1 MQYYYQ
7 EELSYLRKLFARFAK
22 EHPKIAARLRLDER
36 GMTEDPDVA
45 QLMESFAFS
54 NAKLTAQLTDDYSE
68 ISHPLLELLSPHFLA
83 PVPATSIVQLQAN
96 PELLSKS
103 KYVPKQTLLHIKHP
117 SSQTLYFNTCYP
129 VDVWPIEIVHAK
141 LTAQPFQAPK
151 IPAAYMPSPQEITAV
166 LRVSLRCTNHTTS
179 WADLAPGRLRL
190 FIRADQ
196 YKFRLYELLMQHT
209 ACIALADSMVDTA
222 PAIISTAPP
231 QRVGFTADEQ
241 LLPYADSVKTAQRLL
256 MDYAILPDKFLF
268 FDVTGLQ
275 PVLAEKFTNVGQTL
289 ELIFYLRAGDPILE
303 KNLNAQSL
311 ALNCTPVINLFSA
324 TIELPGPDLL
334 QSPIA
339 LTAQLQ
345 HPDQTEIFSI
355 QKISGSKQQQ
365 TTQEFPNYH
374 RVHYQAG
381 QIYYHAKRVPA
392 WQTHHYD
399 EQNSE
404 LLLSFIDRE
413 LTDIDMTGW
422 QLNAD
427 VLCTNR
433 HLPSQLAATPSQ
445 TTITFAK
452 TRDETIAGITLLT
465 AFTPT
470 RRPFLLKG
478 ACWRYLS
485 HLSPNPLT
493 LADND
498 AAAQALRAILRIYQ
512 FDEATLD
519 SPLSRSILN
528 VQCQKQFI
536 RHPTAN
542 EGHAKPFWH
551 GLDIHLQLD
560 TEQLGQHSLYLLG
573 SILEHYFTLYV
584 TPNFFTRLLLRNT
597 AGEEYQGKALAGAG
611 R

>member
-7 EELSYLRKLFARFAK
+7 EELSYLRKLFVRFAK

-36 GMTEDPDVA
+36 GITEDADVA

-68 ISHPLLELLSPHFLA
+68 ISHPLLELLAPHFLT

-96 PELLSKS
+96 PELLTKS

-117 SSQTLYFNTCYP
+117 SSQILYFNTCYP
-129 VDVWPIEIVHAK
+129 IDVWPIEIIHAK

-151 IPAAYMPSPQEITAV
+151 IPAAYISSIQEITAV
-166 LRVSLRCTNHTTS
+166 LRVSLRCTNPTTS
-179 WADLAPGRLRL
+179 WAELAPDRLRFFL
-190 FIRADQ
+190 SADQ
-196 YKFRLYELLMQHT
+196 HKFRLYELLMQHT
-209 ACIALADSMVDTA
+209 AYIALADSMTDHA
-222 PAIISTAPP
+222 PAVIRTAPP
-231 QRVGFTADEQ
+231 QRVGFTTDEQ
-241 LLPYADSVKTAQRLL
+241 LLPYAASVKTAQRLL

-268 FDVTGLQ
+268 FDVTELQ
-275 PVLAEKFTNVGQTL
+275 PTLAEKFTRVGQTL

-303 KNLNAQSL
+303 KNLNAESF
-311 ALNCTPVINLFSA
+311 ALNCTPIINLFAA
-324 TIELPGPDLL
+324 TIELPGPDVL

-345 HPDQTEIFSI
+345 HPDQAEIFSI

-365 TTQEFPNYH
+365 IAQEFPNYH
-374 RVHYQAG
+374 CVHYQAE
-381 QIYYHAKRVPA
+381 QFYYHAKRVPA

-404 LLLSFIDRE
+404 LLLSFVDRE
-413 LTDIDMTGW
+413 LTEIDMTGW
-422 QLNAD
+422 QLTAD

-433 HLPSQLAATPSQ
+433 HLPSHIPPQSV
-445 TTITFAK
+445 ITFAK

-465 AFTPT
+465 AFTLT
-470 RRPFLLKG
+470 QRPFLSKG

-512 FDEATLD
+512 FDEAAQD

-528 VQCQKQFI
+528 IQCQKQFI
-536 RHPTAN
+536 RHPAAN
-542 EGHAKPFWH
+542 EGRAQPFWH
-551 GLDIHLQLD
+551 GLDVHLQLD
-560 TEQLGQHSLYLLG
+560 AEQLGQHSLYLLG

-584 TPNFFTRLLLRNT
+584 TPNFFTRLSLSNT
-597 AGEEYQGKALAGAG
+597 TGGEYHGKTLAGTG